1 MLTGK
6 ERARFRSQAN
16 LLKPIVMIG
25 KDGLSETVID
35 QIDQIIE
42 IRELIK
48 IKIQNNSAEDA
59 RNVAEEVAK
68 ELNAEVVQVIGGIV
82 VLYRESKEE
91 KNEE

>member
-6 ERARFRSQAN
+6 ERASLRSQAN

-25 KDGLSETVID
+25 KDGLTESVID

-42 IRELIK
+42 NKELIK
-48 IKIQNNSAEDA
+48 IKIQNNSAENA

-68 ELNAEVVQVIGGIV
+68 ELKAEVVQVIGGII
-82 VLYRESKEE
+82 VLYRESEEE
-91 KNEE
+91 K